1 MVKNDLVLASSAA
14 LEMLKIPVE
23 EMGISD
29 IDCDH
34 LLCSLFVSQ
43 VSLEIIIILFYIY
56 IYILNI
62 K

>member
-23 EMGISD
+23 NMGLLD
-29 IDCDH
+29 VDRDH

-43 VSLEIIIILFYIY
+43 VGLKYI
-56 IYILNI
+56 
-62 K
+62 